1 MTAPLALIV
10 EDDPRQNQIFAITLS
25 NHFTTA
31 AFTDGAEAMQYL
43 DTCVPA
49 LVVLDLHL
57 PGAMG
62 AEVLSK
68 IRADARLVSTCIIL
82 ATADER
88 QADLLSDKA
97 DVVLL
102 KPVSPTQLR
111 ELALRLCAL

>member
-1 MTAPLALIV
+1 MTPPLALIV
-10 EDDPRQNQIFAITLS
+10 EDDPRQNQIFSITLAS
-25 NHFTTA
+25 HFTTE
-31 AFTDGAEAMQYL
+31 AFTDGAEALQRL
-43 DTCVPA
+43 ADCVPA

-62 AEVLSK
+62 AEILAR
-68 IRADARLVSTCIIL
+68 IRADQRLVSTCVIL

-88 QADLLSDKA
+88 QADLLSDQA

-111 ELALRLCAL
+111 ELALRLSGL

>member
-1 MTAPLALIV
+1 MTSPLAMII
-10 EDDPRQNQIFAITLS
+10 EDDPRQNQIFTITLAK
-25 NHFTTA
+25 HFTTE
-31 AFTDGAEAMQYL
+31 AFTDGAEAL
-43 DTCVPA
+43 RRLAACVPA

-62 AEVLSK
+62 AEILSK
-68 IRADARLVSTCIIL
+68 IRADSRLVSTCIIM

-88 QADLLSDKA
+88 QAEMLSDQA